1 MVRGPMAR
9 KPRIEYPGALYH
21 VIARGNQ
28 RRDVFH
34 DDMDRLRYLAKLRA
48 YKQRYGFRVYAY
60 VLMTNHVHLL
70 LEPQHIALSKI
81 MQGLHQSYTQG
92 YNRRY
97 GAVGHVFQGRY
108 QAILCDRD
116 AYLLALV
123 RYIHL
128 NPVRARLVADPADY
142 PWSGHRAY
150 LDSAGAGFVDADS
163 VLGMLGERRSL
174 ARRRYRAFVAE
185 ELRTGSRPEYYQV
198 RDQRLLGDDQ
208 FVEQVQH
215 TTVEEQR
222 PRAKPPSLAALLSS
236 VVRATGVARER
247 ITGPDRRADAARA
260 RRLLVQAGALC
271 AVPGRDLARLLG
283 RDPALISRLGR
294 MSAAERSAVARLAAG
309 KSTSQV

>member
-1 MVRGPMAR
+1 MAR
-9 KPRIEYPGALYH
+9 QPRVEYPGALYH

-48 YKQRYGFRVYAY
+48 YKQRYAFQLHAY

-70 LEPQHIALSKI
+70 LEPQQIPLAKI

-116 AYLLALV
+116 PYLLALV

-128 NPVRARLVADPADY
+128 NPVRARLVREPAEF

-150 LDSAGAGFVDADS
+150 LDSGRDGLVDTET
-163 VLGMLGERRSL
+163 VLGLLGGRR
-174 ARRRYRAFVAE
+174 AQAQRQYQAFVAE
-185 ELRTGSRPEYYQV
+185 DLTGGSRPELYHV
-198 RDQRLLGDDQ
+198 REQRLLGDDA
-208 FVEQVQH
+208 FVERMQR
-215 TTVEEQR
+215 TASEERR
-222 PRAKPPSLAALLSS
+222 PAVKAPSLMALLSM
-236 VVRATGVARER
+236 VVRATGVTRER
-247 ITGPDRRADAARA
+247 LTGPDRRVEASRA
-260 RRLLVQAGALC
+260 RRFLVQTGAIC
-271 AVPGRDLARLLG
+271 AVPGRDLARVLG
-283 RDPALISRLGR
+283 RDPAVISRLAR
-294 MSAAERSAVARLAAG
+294 MSAAERAAATRFVTE

>member
-1 MVRGPMAR
+1 MAR

-34 DDMDRLRYLAKLRA
+34 DDMDRLRYLARLRA
-48 YKQRYGFRVYAY
+48 YKERYGFRLYAY
-60 VLMTNHVHLL
+60 ALMTNHVHLL
-70 LEPQHIALSKI
+70 LEPQQTGLSKI

-97 GAVGHVFQGRY
+97 CAVGHVFQGRY

-128 NPVRARLVADPADY
+128 NPVRARLVRDPADY

-150 LDSAGAGFVDADS
+150 LDSVGEGLVDTET

-174 ARRRYRAFVAE
+174 AQKRYQAFVTE
-185 ELRTGSRPEYYQV
+185 ELTGGSRPEYYQV
-198 RDQRLLGDDQ
+198 RDQRFLGDDA
-208 FVEQVQH
+208 FVEQMQR
-215 TTVEEQR
+215 TTAEERRQ
-222 PRAKPPSLAALLSS
+222 PVKTPSLAALLSA
-236 VVRATGVARER
+236 VVRATGVTRER
-247 ITGPDRRADAARA
+247 ITGPDRRGDAARA
-260 RRLLVQAGALC
+260 RRLLVQAGAIC

-283 RDPALISRLGR
+283 RDPAVISRLAR
-294 MSAAERSAVARLAAG
+294 MNTNERSAVTRLVAG

>member
-1 MVRGPMAR
+1 MAR

-28 RRDVFH
+28 RRDVYH

-48 YKQRYGFRVYAY
+48 YKQRYAFRLYAY

-70 LEPQHIALSKI
+70 LEPQQIGLSKI

-116 AYLLALV
+116 SYLLALV

-128 NPVRARLVADPADY
+128 NPVRARLVRNPADH

-150 LDSAGAGFVDADS
+150 LDSAGEGLVDTEM
-163 VLGMLGERRSL
+163 VLGMLGGGRLL
-174 ARRRYRAFVAE
+174 ARKRYHAFVAE
-185 ELRTGSRPEYYQV
+185 ELTGESRPEYYQV
-198 RDQRLLGDDQ
+198 REQRFLGGEA
-208 FVEQVQH
+208 FVEQVQR
-215 TTVEEQR
+215 TTAEERRQ
-222 PRAKPPSLAALLSS
+222 PVKTLSLAALLSS
-236 VVRATGVARER
+236 VVRATSVTRER
-247 ITGPDRRADAARA
+247 ITGPDRRGDAARA
-260 RRLLVQAGALC
+260 RRLLVQAGSIC
-271 AVPGRDLARLLG
+271 EVPGRELARLLG
-283 RDPALISRLGR
+283 RDPALISRLAR
-294 MSAAERSAVARLAAG
+294 MSAAERDAVTRLVAG

>member
-1 MVRGPMAR
+1 MVRGAMAR

-28 RRDVFH
+28 RRDVYH

-48 YKQRYGFRVYAY
+48 YKQRYAFRLYAY

-70 LEPQHIALSKI
+70 LEPQQIGLSKI

-116 AYLLALV
+116 SYLLALV

-128 NPVRARLVADPADY
+128 NPVRARLVRDPADY

-150 LDSAGAGFVDADS
+150 LDSAGEGLVDTET
-163 VLGMLGERRSL
+163 VLGMLGQRRSL
-174 ARRRYRAFVAE
+174 AQRRYQGFVAE
-185 ELRTGSRPEYYQV
+185 ELASGSRPEYYQV
-198 RDQRLLGDDQ
+198 REQQLLGDDA
-208 FVEQVQH
+208 FVEQVQR
-215 TTVEEQR
+215 TAVDTR
-222 PRAKPPSLAALLSS
+222 PQPVKAPSLAALLSL
-236 VVRATGVARER
+236 VVRATGVAPER
-247 ITGPDRRADAARA
+247 IAGPDRRVDATRA
-260 RRLLVQAGALC
+260 RRLLVQAGAVC

-283 RDPALISRLGR
+283 RDPAVISRLAR
-294 MSAAERSAVARLAAG
+294 MSETERAAATRVVAG